1 MSESRFQL
9 FIEGTCGGDCYFD
22 DCRPDGWNYPCKCNC
37 EHEFREAKDICEQ
50 LDAYETFYD
59 KLFHSLS
66 PEEYEQ
72 LPSEEDDK
80 DCEILEK
87 RLLELENFICR
98 RSHDVDDDIHVSYQ
112 SDDCTGVGGRWP
124 FYILGY

>member
-22 DCRPDGWNYPCKCNC
+22 NCAYGWNYPCECNC

-50 LDAYETFYD
+50 LDAYEKFYD
-59 KLFHSLS
+59 NLYHSL
-66 PEEYEQ
+66 PIEEYEQ
-72 LPSEEDDK
+72 LPSEDD
-80 DCEILEK
+80 DNECEILEK

-98 RSHDVDDDIHVSYQ
+98 CSQDVDDYRPVSYH
-112 SDDCTGVGGRWP
+112 SDDCAGVGGRWP
-124 FYILGY
+124 SYILG